1 MYEYQVYPG
10 LKVSGNG
17 LIVWVKVPTE
27 WLNVPLGQAMV
38 VVVALCW
45 VVVGA
50 TVTMGAT
57 VKVGTFI
64 GFTDVVV
71 VDEIV
76 VAVEVFITT
85 HFSFPETF

>member
-1 MYEYQVYPG
+1 
-10 LKVSGNG
+10 
-17 LIVWVKVPTE
+17 
-27 WLNVPLGQAMV
+27 
-38 VVVALCW
+38 
-45 VVVGA
+45 
-50 TVTMGAT
+50 MGAT
-57 VKVGTFI
+57 VEVGTFI